1 MNLRVEMSNTK
12 QEYEYIVIGGGSGG
26 CVVANRLAKAGKE
39 VLLLEEGPADNS
51 MFVHIPATFIRVI
64 GTDRTFIYRSKASSE
79 LEGRATT
86 IPQGR
91 TLGGGSSVNA
101 MVYIRGQAEDYND
114 WAKSGCAGWEWEN
127 VLPVFKRAESNER
140 LANNYH
146 GTQGSLK
153 VSDAKHKHPLS
164 LAFIRAAQEAG
175 YPHNDDFNGESQ
187 AGVGFYQTTTVNG
200 KRGSTAATY
209 LAEVKDSPN
218 VTILTN
224 AKVQR
229 LIIKGN
235 QVTGVIYK
243 NKNNKEISVQAKN
256 EVILTAGALA
266 SPKILMHSGIG
277 PENVLRSVNIEPV
290 KILDGVG
297 KNYQDH
303 LEISVYGRTKA
314 PISLLGQD
322 KGLKA
327 IKNGAQYFP
336 FNSGLLTSTVVESGG
351 FIDSTGEGRP
361 DIQFHVLP
369 TLVGDADRDP
379 IDGHGIS
386 INPCF
391 LRPKSRGEVVVTSNI
406 PDEPV
411 EIDARYLTEPSDV
424 DAMLRGLKVARD
436 IIRQPSM
443 SAIIEQELLPSSNK
457 EATDDELIEHIR
469 KYAKTVYHPVGTCK
483 MGIDDDAVVDPTL
496 RVHGIDGLRI
506 CDASIMPSLVS
517 GNTNAPTIMIAERCA
532 DFILSGS
539 NPL

>member
-12 QEYEYIVIGGGSGG
+12 KEYEYIVIGGGSGG